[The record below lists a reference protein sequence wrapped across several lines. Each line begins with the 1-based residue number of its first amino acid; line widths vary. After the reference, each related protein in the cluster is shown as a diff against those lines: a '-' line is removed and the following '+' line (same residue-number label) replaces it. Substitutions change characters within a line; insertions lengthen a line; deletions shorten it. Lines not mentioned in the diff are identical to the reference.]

1 MDPFN
6 AFGCGELKHI
16 KFNCPNR
23 KKANK
28 EKEEDKKEFKNFKKE
43 REELRA
49 DTNSRT
55 LRSLCR

>member
-23 KKANK
+23 KKAIKEEVDKKNNKK
-28 EKEEDKKEFKNFKKE
+28 EKKKSCMQRLT
-43 REELRA
+43 RELIEA
-49 DTNSRT
+49 
-55 LRSLCR
+55 